1 MIDMAPSEDSTEK
14 RSLNIV
20 RRLSFV
26 PTRITGVVVE
36 FYCIEPGFLQ
46 IEQPLKL

>member
-20 RRLSFV
+20 RRPRFV
-26 PTRITGVVVE
+26 PTRTTGVVVE
-36 FYCIEPGFLQ
+36 FYCIEPGFL
-46 IEQPLKL
+46 